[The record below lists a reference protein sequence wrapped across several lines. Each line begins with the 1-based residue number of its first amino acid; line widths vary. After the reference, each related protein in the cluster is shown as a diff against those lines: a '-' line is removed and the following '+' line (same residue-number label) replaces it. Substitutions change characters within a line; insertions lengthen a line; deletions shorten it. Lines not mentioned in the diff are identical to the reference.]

1 MSADS
6 NLASSVVN
14 LPTSRRAP
22 IVWPSFQVSLIQS
35 NALSGS
41 VDADITASLVRIL
54 QFLYDSAWGKA
65 GTFTVSAS
73 LTLFFSCD
81 WSLELPNM
89 ALMRRMNRWSL
100 SSELYPSP
108 SPSSSSPS
116 PGPPPGGRRL
126 PGGGFF
132 PRLSLPR
139 LLSRSACESLS
150 SSGGSGPC
158 GFPPASDG
166 ATLVGGYVGDL
177 RPVISETGSLLS
189 TGAFPSGSS
198 ISHISWLGSAG
209 LDALAD
215 ANDGN
220 GAEYLTSVDG
230 GIMAVAVWTIGI
242 GIGPIVSRS
251 LLILMFMDSVCN
263 CWAFICS
270 LCCLM
275 MDSSWDICILRCS
288 SWRS

>member
-1 MSADS
+1 MVTIIR
-6 NLASSVVN
+6 VVPIPVSIIIITVPR
-14 LPTSRRAP
+14 PTSRWASAP
-22 IVWPSFQVSLIQS
+22 RRGLLPTIVLTTPAVTICLWI
-35 NALSGS
+35 
-41 VDADITASLVRIL
+41 LVIIWR
-54 QFLYDSAWGKA
+54 
-65 GTFTVSAS
+65 V
-73 LTLFFSCD
+73 
-81 WSLELPNM
+81 
-89 ALMRRMNRWSL
+89 
-100 SSELYPSP
+100 
-108 SPSSSSPS
+108 
-116 PGPPPGGRRL
+116 
-126 PGGGFF
+126 
-132 PRLSLPR
+132 
-139 LLSRSACESLS
+139 RSWW
-150 SSGGSGPC
+150 
-158 GFPPASDG
+158 FPPASDG

-230 GIMAVAVWTIGI
+230 GMTAVAVWTIGI
-242 GIGPIVSRS
+242 GIGPVVSRS

-275 MDSSWDICILRCS
+275 MDSSWDICSLRCS